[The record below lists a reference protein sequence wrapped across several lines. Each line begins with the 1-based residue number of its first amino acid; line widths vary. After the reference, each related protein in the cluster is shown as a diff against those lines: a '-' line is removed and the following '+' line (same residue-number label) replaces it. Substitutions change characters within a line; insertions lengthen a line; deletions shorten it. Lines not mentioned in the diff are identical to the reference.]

1 MTWQDPI
8 SADLRNGYKVFSS
21 PPPGSGIITE
31 VILKIF
37 DKLKYIS
44 GQRLSADVY
53 IKLVEAMKFAFGQ
66 RSKLGDPNGN
76 KYEEDIKNVS

>member
-8 SADLRNGYKVFSS
+8 SAVLSNGYTVFSS

-37 DKLKYIS
+37 DQFKYKPE
-44 GQRLSADVY
+44 QRFNSDVY
-53 IKLVEAMKFAFGQ
+53 IKLVESMKFAFGQ
-66 RSKLGDPNGN
+66 RTNLGDPHGN
-76 KYEEDIKNVS
+76 KYAEHIKNVS